1 VQLARHA
8 PALPDHGRVD
18 GPPVT
23 ERGRVCEEK
32 HQGDEQKGLDDP
44 VERLEACLQ
53 GQRADDEQS
62 DARADEDEPAR
73 PRSDQSVPVRARRA
87 VCAYGQFRPRRA
99 SATV

>member
-18 GPPVT
+18 GPPVA
-23 ERGRVCEEK
+23 ERGRVREEED
-32 HQGDEQKGLDDP
+32 QADEQEGLDDT
-44 VERLEACLQ
+44 VQRLEACLQ

-73 PRSDQSVPVRARRA
+73 PRSDPSVPVRARRV
-87 VCAYGQFRPRRA
+87 VCAYGQFRPGPA